1 MNDVDDSDIRKGYV
15 FAKRAIENKDLE
27 KLQEE
32 IDKYPDA
39 INYWREIDGTL
50 LHIAAREGASEF
62 IEYLVKK
69 GSDVDRVV
77 DEKSPLAMAAMND
90 RVENIRKLIELGAKL
105 DATTSFNNPLF
116 YAIQAGNL
124 EIAEMLI
131 EADIDLS
138 PVYKTKDNPWWDT
151 LSYAKH
157 YQRTG
162 IALMIEEKLKEQDVA
177 ITQSEV
183 KQEDGFEKTK
193 KSLTCKYGEYLKKV
207 TNLEY
212 ETIQVMVLKDFV
224 TYLEADL
231 KKAFLRFVE
240 NESENQPYQFSLCMN
255 PNTYEMYWWS
265 NGNTEESYET
275 LKGKITND
283 ETEKYYRFFPEE
295 RCEFDNISF
304 EATNAFHEWL
314 YELHTATEEGE
325 IGDEALE
332 ETCLV
337 LIEDLK
343 EMLIE
348 QSYQVML
355 KLKKEGF
362 FATNCGIPLRL
373 NFYVREREMDNM
385 EEKIAALNEIDQG

>member
-1 MNDVDDSDIRKGYV
+1 MNEVDEKYIRKGYNLAC
-15 FAKRAIENKDLE
+15 FAIENNDLG
-27 KLQEE
+27 KLQEALE
-32 IDKYPDA
+32 KCPEAID
-39 INYWREIDGTL
+39 YWNNLNGTL
-50 LHIAAREGASEF
+50 LHIAAWEGAPEL
-62 IEYLVKK
+62 IEYLIKK
-69 GSDVDRVV
+69 GSDVDRVIA
-77 DEKSPLAMAAMND
+77 EKSPLSMAAMKGK
-90 RVENIRKLIELGAKL
+90 VENVRKLIELGAKL

-116 YAIQAGNL
+116 CAIQSGNL
-124 EIAEMLI
+124 EIAKILI
-131 EADIDLS
+131 EMGIDLS

-212 ETIQVMVLKDFV
+212 ETIKVLVLKDFV

-283 ETEKYYRFFPEE
+283 ETEKYYRFCPEE
-295 RCEFDNISF
+295 GCELDKESF

-314 YELHTATEEGE
+314 YELHTATEESE

-332 ETCLV
+332 ETCLA

-362 FATNCGIPLRL
+362 FATNCDIPLRL

-385 EEKIAALNEIDQG
+385 EEKIAVLNA